1 MRAVSEINITLA
13 EVKEALRIDY
23 DDEDTYL
30 QLCLDAAKGYVED
43 AIDDYALKVVDVKFH
58 SKAKMVIVMAVQ
70 NMFDNRVFSTIDNNK
85 NTEKVKYIIT
95 SLMVQMRWA

>member
-1 MRAVSEINITLA
+1 MSKINITLA

-30 QLCLDAAKGYVED
+30 QLCLDTAKGYVED

-70 NMFDNRVFSTIDNNK
+70 NMFDNRVFSTIDNNN
-85 NTEKVKYIIT
+85 NTKRRVYST
-95 SLMVQMRWA
+95 SQVRQQ